1 MTLAVHPGPA
11 VARSTAR
18 QRAGRMIGLA
28 FLMALLCVGGIFG
41 WAALTEISGAVIAQ
55 GAVVV
60 DSSAKKIQHQNG
72 GIVGEIL
79 VREGS
84 RVAAGDVLVRLDE
97 TVLSANLAIVRRA
110 LDELQVRQARLTA
123 ERDGLEAIAFPAAL
137 AERAERAEERDVQR
151 IMQAEQRLFE
161 LRRNARLGQK
171 SQLEQRIAQ
180 LQEEIAGVTT
190 QAEAKAREIDLIRRE
205 LEGVRDLYRKNLI
218 QLSRLTALEREEARL
233 DGERGALV
241 AGAAQA
247 KGKVTE
253 TALQILQIDQDL
265 RSETAKELREIQGR
279 IAELSERRVTAEDQL
294 RRVDIRA
301 PQAGVV
307 HQLAVHTVGGVVG
320 PGELMML
327 IVPEGEDLAV
337 EVKIPPQDIDQ
348 VRVGQ
353 KAMLRFTAFNQRTTP
368 ELEGVVT
375 LVSADLNT
383 DPRTGAG
390 YFTARMAVADQERA
404 RLEGARLMPGM
415 PVDAFVQTGYRSVL
429 SYLLKPL
436 MDQMRQ
442 TFRQR

>member
-1 MTLAVHPGPA
+1 MTLALQAGQTRP
-11 VARSTAR
+11 RRTAR
-18 QRAGRMIGLA
+18 QRARRMIGLA
-28 FLMALLCVGGIFG
+28 FLMAVLCVGGIVG

-79 VREGS
+79 VREGA

-97 TVLSANLAIVRRA
+97 TVLSANLAIVSRA

-123 ERDGLEAIAFPAAL
+123 ERDGLEAIEFPAAL
-137 AERAERAEERDVQR
+137 EERARDPAVRR

-161 LRRNARLGQK
+161 LRLKARLGQK

-301 PQAGVV
+301 PQSGTV
-307 HQLAVHTVGGVVG
+307 HQLAIHTVGGVVG

-327 IVPEGEDLAV
+327 IVPEGDDLAV
-337 EVKIPPQDIDQ
+337 EVKIPPQEIDQ

-375 LVSADLNT
+375 FVSADLNT
-383 DPRTGAG
+383 DSRTGAN
-390 YFTARMAVADQERA
+390 YYTARMSVPDQERA
-404 RLEGARLMPGM
+404 RLQGARLMPGM